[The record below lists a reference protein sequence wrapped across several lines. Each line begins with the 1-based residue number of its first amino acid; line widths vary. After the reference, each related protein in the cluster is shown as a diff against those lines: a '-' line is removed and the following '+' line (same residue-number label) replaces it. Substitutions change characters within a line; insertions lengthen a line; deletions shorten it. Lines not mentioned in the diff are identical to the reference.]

1 MRFLIADDHAMI
13 RLAVNQTLAR
23 LPGSPEIFEAAN
35 APETVQHLEVAAQ
48 AQLPITLAILDIKM
62 PGVHNSAWFASL
74 AARHPATRFA
84 LFSGIDDAQIQRE
97 YLNAGMHAFI
107 PKSLPADKMLAAVEL
122 IVAGGHYSPA
132 ATNPP
137 RLPGA
142 LTSRQLEVLRAVAE
156 GASNKHIAREL
167 GISESTIKVHL
178 LAIFKTLGVSNRT
191 EAALAA
197 RDYQAAWM

>member
-1 MRFLIADDHAMI
+1 MI
-13 RLAVNQTLAR
+13 RLAVSQTLAR
-23 LPGSPEIFEAAN
+23 LPGSPEILEAAN
-35 APETVQHLEVAAQ
+35 APETIQQLEVAAE
-48 AQLPITLAILDIKM
+48 AQQPITLAILDIKM
-62 PGVHNSAWFASL
+62 PGVHSSTWFATL

-97 YLNAGMHAFI
+97 YLNSGMHAFL

-122 IVAGGHYSPA
+122 ILAGGHYSPT
-132 ATNPP
+132 ATSPP

-142 LTSRQLEVLRAVAE
+142 LTSRQLEVLRAVAD
-156 GASNKHIAREL
+156 GASNKHMAREL

-178 LAIFKTLGVSNRT
+178 LAIFRVLGVNNRT

-197 RDYQAAWM
+197 RNYQAQ